1 MIPASSLGQLVF
13 NYQLIV
19 SSPSACQQSCQDSR
33 LWSIGRR
40 HGAAWGFPS
49 TSHKTDFAPEATWWL
64 GLPKSSEKH
73 VGCLVCSML
82 GWFQW
87 MSQTQVLV
95 MKIKTLPTVT
105 ANGKLSCWWQPHLLI
120 TAFLGL
126 GLTIQTARIKLHA
139 GSVHPA
145 GYPFHSGPQQQVLVR
160 IQCKWIIYC
169 DGQSKAQEDESW
181 KFSWAELKRTLGV
194 KSSSPDLYVAIV
206 ELLPL
211 WFLPVL
217 LCRFFFLLQVLIE
230 MDAFRRKGLKLRF
243 VAVIEQRVGQNWKES
258 DWDAGFTSTTQRLVV
273 TQILFL
279 EDQWFVGCSRK

>member
-1 MIPASSLGQLVF
+1 MKWRLIAKATLWIPILRHRGTARFCFAAPKSGAVFLMLLCCLVVESVESQIIPASSLGQLVF

-87 MSQTQVLV
+87 MSQTKVLV

-120 TAFLGL
+120 TAFWVWGPPSKLPGL
-126 GLTIQTARIKLHA
+126 SYMLAAFTLRAIRSIQ
-139 GSVHPA
+139 VHN
-145 GYPFHSGPQQQVLVR
+145 
-160 IQCKWIIYC
+160 
-169 DGQSKAQEDESW
+169 SK
-181 KFSWAELKRTLGV
+181 V
-194 KSSSPDLYVAIV
+194 
-206 ELLPL
+206 
-211 WFLPVL
+211 
-217 LCRFFFLLQVLIE
+217 
-230 MDAFRRKGLKLRF
+230 
-243 VAVIEQRVGQNWKES
+243 
-258 DWDAGFTSTTQRLVV
+258 
-273 TQILFL
+273 
-279 EDQWFVGCSRK
+279 